1 MKAYT
6 VNAVARMA
14 GVSVRA
20 LHHYDAIGLLK
31 PAFIGA
37 NGYRYYSEDEL
48 LRLQQ
53 ILIHRELG
61 IPLAEVGA
69 ILDASGFDRLEAL
82 RKQRGR
88 LQEQAARYAE
98 MVRTIDRT
106 ISRLKGER
114 AMKDA
119 NLYAGFVSPEKQ
131 AEYEAWLTDKYGPET
146 EAMIAH
152 SRKRAKDMT
161 RDEREAHMRELA
173 AIEEGLADALRRGA
187 PPQAPSLD
195 ALIRR
200 HHAWVASSWGRTL
213 SPGMYAALA
222 DNYEHPDFKLR
233 YEAVEP
239 GFADYIC
246 TAMRS
251 WAEREHILA
260 RRDYRAR
267 RQPHPGHG

>member
-1 MKAYT
+1 
-6 VNAVARMA
+6 
-14 GVSVRA
+14 VSVRA

-53 ILIHRELG
+53 ILIRRELG
-61 IPLAEVGA
+61 IPSAEVGA

-82 RKQRGR
+82 LKQTNR

-98 MVRTIDRT
+98 MVRMIDRT

-146 EAMIAH
+146 EVLIAH

-187 PPQAPSLD
+187 SPRL
-195 ALIRR
+195 RR
-200 HHAWVASSWGRTL
+200 WT
-213 SPGMYAALA
+213 P
-222 DNYEHPDFKLR
+222 E
-233 YEAVEP
+233 
-239 GFADYIC
+239 
-246 TAMRS
+246 
-251 WAEREHILA
+251 
-260 RRDYRAR
+260 
-267 RQPHPGHG
+267 